1 MQKVNSSNQH
11 NGVYISMCASTL
23 GFLLFHLTYFK
34 CFRRKLSAPCKFH
47 FATSYYKGNTD
58 GKVRQTGP
66 DCLKV
71 QKMNF
76 SSLVRWQKSLLSP
89 FSRWQK
95 TIKQSVV
102 LQKTFILWSKTP
114 NSWYENKVQRPN
126 KELHHG
132 RETTALDSCKM
143 FKEPSP
149 SFLKVAEKKRKSSS
163 AF

>member
-1 MQKVNSSNQH
+1 M
-11 NGVYISMCASTL
+11 VYTSPCVLVPL
-23 GFLLFHLTYFK
+23 GFLLIHLTFFR
-34 CFRRKLSAPCKFH
+34 CFRWKLSAPCKFP
-47 FATSYYKGNTD
+47 FATSYYKGNVD
-58 GKVRQTGP
+58 DKVRQTGP

-71 QKMNF
+71 HKMSF
-76 SSLVRWQKSLLSP
+76 SSLVRWQKSLVSL

-95 TIKQSVV
+95 TIKQSAV
-102 LQKTFILWSKTP
+102 LQETFMLWSKTP

-132 RETTALDSCKM
+132 RKTSLTNELDSCKM

-149 SFLKVAEKKRKSSS
+149 SFLKVAEKKWKSSS